1 MLICQVN
8 LSSFYKLL
16 LLSASFKL
24 FLKAYSRGLV
34 AGKNV
39 MVWRLIP
46 CQRLFKSEEYVG
58 NKQYIKEPFLRGNIL
73 LNISKVGDDLL
84 ELK

>member
-1 MLICQVN
+1 M
-8 LSSFYKLL
+8 Y
-16 LLSASFKL
+16 
-24 FLKAYSRGLV
+24 
-34 AGKNV
+34 

-46 CQRLFKSEEYVG
+46 CQGLFKSEEYVG